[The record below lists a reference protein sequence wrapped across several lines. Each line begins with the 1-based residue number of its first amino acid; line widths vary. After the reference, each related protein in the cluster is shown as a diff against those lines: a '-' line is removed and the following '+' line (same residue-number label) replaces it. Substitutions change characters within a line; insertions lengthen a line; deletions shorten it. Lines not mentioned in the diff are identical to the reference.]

1 MEKITIYQIN
11 KKPEEVDLLNAFK
24 IIKSQ
29 RGFVILSKG
38 EDAGNNLSKIYVS
51 EIIEEDPTSY
61 KLIGITDKNIWNEV
75 KAAMK
80 EIVDQKLS
88 TIEYL
93 DLSGKKLNGDFPG
106 NTKAAALAS
115 STVSSLGNYS
125 FKKEE
130 NNTILSQP
138 QSVTAGPA
146 QAPKT
151 PNPAVN
157 NVVNPQP
164 NSFNA
169 FNAEV
174 TAVPETPQ
182 PQSNFNP
189 NGFNDAVKISL
200 EENNSFGN
208 PASQYKQT
216 SNGFGAFGFE
226 TPEVPDNPISQ
237 KTEENDT
244 TKDFAA
250 AFNGGSEE
258 IEAVPTNNDVSQ
270 SNEPTEIEKNTV
282 DSIDSSLE
290 DNNKVND
297 EAEAEAEADL
307 DIGVVNLNLP
317 AQEEKKETLNPTNEL
332 NVEEKKETLNLND
345 SNLTSEPL
353 LGEKINELS
362 NDEIKPNNVVDINDY
377 RTEKIENEEKM
388 TEETNI
394 GYKEFEKSQQNILSY
409 VDGLKE
415 LHEKT
420 TKDLY
425 LTRKELSEF
434 QEKCYTLE
442 GINDGL
448 EKSNK
453 LLTEE
458 TNLREKR
465 IRTYEKQI
473 EELEEKIRNY
483 ESKLNDLER
492 QISVYEEK
500 DVFQNEEKG
509 NLVRENEEQKDIIA
523 SLTVEKNRLEEEISK
538 KDEAISAKNVEIED
552 LKKEKEELQK
562 KAEAAE
568 IRTQIAEQSREDII
582 KNNFGEN
589 PERTEDKTIEPVSE
603 VKEPELKIVGGD
615 ISDINIENKTPEEP
629 TIEIVPTIENKED
642 TVVEPKFTTVNETP
656 EVKVETEAKTDN
668 VTPIDNYKVDEKQV
682 PEVSKNSDKSMLGE
696 INLEDLQALANK
708 YMSSDTTTDITGGT
722 ENESGF
728 SRVHAA

>member
-38 EDAGNNLSKIYVS
+38 EDAGENLSKIYAS

-61 KLIGITDKNIWNEV
+61 KLIGLTDKNTWNEV

-189 NGFNDAVKISL
+189 NGFNDAVKVPL

-208 PASQYKQT
+208 PASQYKQDT

-237 KTEENDT
+237 KTEEKDT

-258 IEAVPTNNDVSQ
+258 IEAVPTNNDVLQ
-270 SNEPTEIEKNTV
+270 SNEPTEIM

-297 EAEAEAEADL
+297 EANLNEADL
-307 DIGVVNLNLP
+307 DIGIVNLNLP

-332 NVEEKKETLNLND
+332 NVEEKKETQNLND

-394 GYKEFEKSQQNILSY
+394 GYKEFKKAQEDTLSY
-409 VDGLKE
+409 VEGLKY

-442 GINDGL
+442 GINDSL
-448 EKSNK
+448 EKSNE
-453 LLTEE
+453 LLKKE
-458 TNLREKR
+458 TDLREQR
-465 IRTYEKQI
+465 IRAYEKQI
-473 EELEEKIRNY
+473 RELEEKISNY
-483 ESKLNDLER
+483 ENKLNDLER

-500 DVFQNEEKG
+500 DTFQNEEK
-509 NLVRENEEQKDIIA
+509 NKLEKEIEEQKDAIA
-523 SLTVEKNRLEEEISK
+523 SSTVENNRL
-538 KDEAISAKNVEIED
+538 
-552 LKKEKEELQK
+552 KEKIEKLEKANKKLQEEK
-562 KAEAAE
+562 DNAE

-589 PERTEDKTIEPVSE
+589 PEQTENKTIEPVSE

-615 ISDINIENKTPEEP
+615 ISEIKEVADNTPEEP
-629 TIEIVPTIENKED
+629 TIEIVPTIENKEKEID
-642 TVVEPKFTTVNETP
+642 TVVEPRVTTVNETP
-656 EVKVETEAKTDN
+656 EAKTDN
-668 VTPIDNYKVDEKQV
+668 VIPIDNYKVDEKQV
-682 PEVSKNSDKSMLGE
+682 PEVSKNSDKSMLGK
-696 INLEDLQALANK
+696 INLEDLQALANE

>member
-38 EDAGNNLSKIYVS
+38 EDAGNNLSKIYAS

-61 KLIGITDKNIWNEV
+61 KLIGLTDKNTWNEV

-93 DLSGKKLNGDFPG
+93 DMSGKTLNGDFPG

-174 TAVPETPQ
+174 TAIPETPQ

-189 NGFNDAVKISL
+189 NGFNDAVKVSL

-208 PASQYKQT
+208 PASQYKQDT

-237 KTEENDT
+237 KTEEKDT

-270 SNEPTEIEKNTV
+270 SNEPTELEKNTV
-282 DSIDSSLE
+282 GSIDSSLE
-290 DNNKVND
+290 DNNKVNN
-297 EAEAEAEADL
+297 EANLNEADL

-317 AQEEKKETLNPTNEL
+317 AQEEKTETLNPTNEL
-332 NVEEKKETLNLND
+332 NVEEKAQSLND
-345 SNLTSEPL
+345 VSNLTSEPL

-394 GYKEFEKSQQNILSY
+394 GYKEFKKAQEDTLSY
-409 VDGLKE
+409 VEGLKY

-442 GINDGL
+442 GINDSL
-448 EKSNK
+448 EKSNE
-453 LLTEE
+453 LLKKE
-458 TNLREKR
+458 TDLREQR
-465 IRTYEKQI
+465 IRAYEKQI
-473 EELEEKIRNY
+473 RELEEKISNY
-483 ESKLNDLER
+483 ENKLNDLER

-500 DVFQNEEKG
+500 DTFQNEEK
-509 NLVRENEEQKDIIA
+509 NKLEKEIEEQKDAIA
-523 SLTVEKNRLEEEISK
+523 SSTVENNRL
-538 KDEAISAKNVEIED
+538 
-552 LKKEKEELQK
+552 KEKIEKLEKENKKLQEEK
-562 KAEAAE
+562 DNAEK
-568 IRTQIAEQSREDII
+568 RTNIAEKQLSDQV
-582 KNNFGEN
+582 KKFFGEN
-589 PERTEDKTIEPVSE
+589 PEQTEGKTTEPVSE
-603 VKEPELKIVGGD
+603 AKEPELKIVGG
-615 ISDINIENKTPEEP
+615 SDINIESKTPEESP
-629 TIEIVPTIENKED
+629 IEIVPTIENKE
-642 TVVEPKFTTVNETP
+642 
-656 EVKVETEAKTDN
+656 ETEAKTDN
-668 VTPIDNYKVDEKQV
+668 VIPIDSYKVDEKQV
-682 PEVSKNSDKSMLGE
+682 PEASENSVESMLYE
-696 INLEDLQALANK
+696 VDLEKLQALAKEN
-708 YMSSDTTTDITGGT
+708 MSSDTTPDITGGT
-722 ENESGF
+722 GF
-728 SRVHAA
+728 PRVHAA

>member
-1 MEKITIYQIN
+1 MEKITIYQTN
-11 KKPEEVDLLNAFK
+11 KTPEEVDLLNAFK
-24 IIKSQ
+24 INKLNKN
-29 RGFVILSKG
+29 FVILSKG

-61 KLIGITDKNIWNEV
+61 KLIGLTDKNIWNEV

-208 PASQYKQT
+208 PASQYKQDT

-237 KTEENDT
+237 KKEENDT

-297 EAEAEAEADL
+297 EAEADL
-307 DIGVVNLNLP
+307 NIGVVNLNLP

-332 NVEEKKETLNLND
+332 NVEEKKETQNLND

-442 GINDGL
+442 GINDSL

-589 PERTEDKTIEPVSE
+589 PEQTENKTIEPVSE

-615 ISDINIENKTPEEP
+615 ISEIKEVADNTPEEP
-629 TIEIVPTIENKED
+629 TIEIVPTIENKEKEID
-642 TVVEPKFTTVNETP
+642 TVVEPKVTTVNETP
-656 EVKVETEAKTDN
+656 EAKTDN

-682 PEVSKNSDKSMLGE
+682 PEASENSVESMLYE
-696 INLEDLQALANK
+696 VDLEKLQALAKEN
-708 YMSSDTTTDITGGT
+708 MSSDTTPDITGGT
-722 ENESGF
+722 GF
-728 SRVHAA
+728 PRVHAA